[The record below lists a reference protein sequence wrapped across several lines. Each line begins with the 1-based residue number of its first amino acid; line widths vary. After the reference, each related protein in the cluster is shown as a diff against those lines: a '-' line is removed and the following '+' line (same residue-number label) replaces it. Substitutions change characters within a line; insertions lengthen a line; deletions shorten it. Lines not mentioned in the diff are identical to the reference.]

1 VSKEQTCKNCWFI
14 KHKGEAFLS
23 NALKKYEVE
32 SCSLEGS
39 PLPKEL
45 TCPDWM
51 ANEGTRGEDK

>member
-1 VSKEQTCKNCWFI
+1 
-14 KHKGEAFLS
+14 
-23 NALKKYEVE
+23 
-32 SCSLEGS
+32 LEGS